1 MSPWKVILATMII
14 FGCGVVTGG
23 LVVKVRT
30 AHLRTVRVDQSGH
43 PVKDRNVSATNPGVP
58 PWQLQR
64 KEFLDKMDRQ
74 LDLTPEQRQK
84 IEKVMHDSLD
94 RTRPLWNQISPQMRD
109 EMKRVR
115 EEIRQQLTPEQ
126 QKKFNELL
134 KPRPSRK
141 LDGTNAPTRVTATN

>member
-1 MSPWKVILATMII
+1 MII

-30 AHLRTVRVDQSGH
+30 TTKTRTVRVDQNGR
-43 PVKDRNVSATNPGVP
+43 PIKPDRTASATTPGVP

-64 KEFLDKMDRQ
+64 KEFLDKMDKQ

-84 IEKVMHDSLD
+84 IDKVMHDSLD
-94 RTRPLWNQISPQMRD
+94 RTRPLWQQIAPQMRD

-126 QKKFNELL
+126 QKKFNDLL
-134 KPRPSRK
+134 KPRQLRRP
-141 LDGTNAPTRVTATN
+141 DGTNAPTRITATN

>member
-23 LVVKVRT
+23 LVVRVKT
-30 AHLRTVRVDQSGH
+30 AHPRVARVDQFGH
-43 PVKDRNVSATNPGVP
+43 PVSGAKNAVAAPGAP

-84 IEKVMHDSLD
+84 IDKVMHDSLD
-94 RTRPLWNQISPQMRD
+94 RTRPLWQQIAPQMRD
-109 EMKRVR
+109 EMRRVR
-115 EEIRQQLTPEQ
+115 EEIRKELTPEQ
-126 QKKFNELL
+126 QKKFNDLL
-134 KPRPSRK
+134 KPHPNRK
-141 LDGTNAPTRVTATN
+141 DGTNAPPRVTATN

>member
-30 AHLRTVRVDQSGH
+30 AHPRTTRVDHQSTAN
-43 PVKDRNVSATNPGVP
+43 RNASTTAPGAP

-84 IEKVMHDSLD
+84 IDKVMHDSLD
-94 RTRPLWNQISPQMRD
+94 RTRPLWQQISPQMRD
-109 EMKRVR
+109 EMRRVR

-134 KPRPSRK
+134 KPHQLRK
-141 LDGTNAPTRVTATN
+141 LDGTNAPARVTATN

>member
-30 AHLRTVRVDQSGH
+30 AHLRTVRVDGTGRA
-43 PVKDRNVSATNPGVP
+43 VATRNASTTPGAP

-64 KEFLDKMDRQ
+64 KEFLDKMDKQ
-74 LDLTPEQRQK
+74 LELTPEQRQK
-84 IEKVMHDSLD
+84 IDKVMHDSLD
-94 RTRPLWNQISPQMRD
+94 RTRTLWQQIAPQMRD

-115 EEIRQQLTPEQ
+115 EEIRKELTPEQ

-134 KPRPSRK
+134 KPRQPHK
-141 LDGTNAPTRVTATN
+141 PDGTNAPARITATN

>member
-1 MSPWKVILATMII
+1 MII

-30 AHLRTVRVDQSGH
+30 VTKTRTVRVDQNGR
-43 PVKDRNVSATNPGVP
+43 PVKADRNASAANPGVP

-74 LDLTPEQRQK
+74 LDLTPEQRLK
-84 IEKVMHDSLD
+84 IEKVMHGSLD
-94 RTRPLWNQISPQMRD
+94 RTRPLWNQIAPQMRD

-126 QKKFNELL
+126 QKKFNDLL
-134 KPRPSRK
+134 KPRQPRK
-141 LDGTNAPTRVTATN
+141 LDGTNAPSRITATN